1 MQPNDIND
9 PANVYSAVLVA
20 VLITLVTISLIE
32 CGLSSTWL

>member
-20 VLITLVTISLIE
+20 VLITLVTHFIN
-32 CGLSSTWL
+32 